1 VRTLL
6 WFRGKDLRLSD
17 HEALASARCDELIP
31 VFVLDDYFFEPAR
44 ARELPHRMQFLV
56 DSLAAL
62 KADLEARGS
71 ALLLVRGTS
80 LQVIPELA
88 ARFRCDR
95 VVALRWT
102 EPFGRARDLRVERRL
117 SVPFELYGG
126 ETLAAPAS
134 VRTAAGGAYHVFTPF
149 ARAFRRTVEVG
160 APLPAPKALPPLP
173 RGVAFDSAAG
183 LRGNLPSLDELGIE
197 RNVRLPAG
205 GEAAAR
211 ARLKR
216 FLNGLGAEY
225 ADARD
230 RMDRP
235 GTSRLSQDLK
245 FGTLSARTVW
255 RAIARVLGS
264 SKSGQVFT
272 NQLLWREFAYSILW
286 ERPEVLR
293 RPFRA
298 DFAGFPWREDER
310 GWQAW
315 VSGHTGYP
323 IVDAAARQL
332 LSEGFVHN
340 RARMIA
346 ASFLTKHLLIHYRS
360 GEAHYLKYLVD
371 GDWAQNNL
379 GWQWCAG
386 CGSDA
391 QPYFRVFNPVTQG
404 ERFDPT
410 GDYVRR
416 WLPELA
422 KLPAQV
428 IHAPWQ
434 ARAGLLESHGL
445 RLGRDYPM
453 PVVEHALARERFL
466 QIAHSHL
473 RRRRSD
479 VTRFG

>member
-1 VRTLL
+1 MRTLL

-17 HEALASARCDELIP
+17 HEALARARSDELVP

-44 ARELPHRMQFLV
+44 ARELPHRMQFLL

-62 KADLEARGS
+62 KADIEARGS
-71 ALLLVRGTS
+71 ELLLVRGSS
-80 LQVIPELA
+80 LEAIPELA

-95 VVALRWT
+95 VAALRWT

-117 SVPFELYGG
+117 SVPFELHTG

-134 VRTAAGGAYHVFTPF
+134 VHTAAGGAYHVFTPF

-160 APLPAPKALPPLP
+160 APLPVPKALPPLP
-173 RGVAFDSAAG
+173 RDVDFESA
-183 LRGNLPSLDELGIE
+183 RLPSLGELGIE

-216 FLNGLGAEY
+216 FLSELGAEY
-225 ADARD
+225 ATARD

-245 FGTLSARTVW
+245 FGTLSVRTVW
-255 RAIARVLGS
+255 RAITRVLGE

-272 NQLLWREFAYSILW
+272 NQLLWREFAHSILW

-298 DFAGFPWREDER
+298 DFTGFPWREDAR

-346 ASFLTKHLLIHYRS
+346 ASFLTKHLLIHYQH

-386 CGSDA
+386 SGSDA

-422 KLPAQV
+422 NLPAQL
-428 IHAPWQ
+428 IHAPWK
-434 ARAGLLESHGL
+434 ARAGVLESHGV
-445 RLGRDYPM
+445 RLGRDYPA
-453 PVVEHALARERFL
+453 PIVEHALGRERFL

-473 RRRRSD
+473 RRQRLS
-479 VTRFG
+479 VTRSG

>member
-1 VRTLL
+1 MRTLL

-17 HEALASARCDELIP
+17 HEGLVRAQHGELIP

-44 ARELPHRMQFLV
+44 ARELPHRMQFLL
-56 DSLAAL
+56 DSIAAL
-62 KADLEARGS
+62 KANLEARGS
-71 ALLLVRGTS
+71 CLLLVKGIS
-80 LQVIPELA
+80 LEVIPDLA

-95 VVALRWT
+95 VAALRWT

-117 SVPFELYGG
+117 SVPFELHAG

-134 VRTAAGGAYHVFTPF
+134 VRTAAGDPYQVFTPF
-149 ARAFRRTVEVG
+149 ARAFRRTVEVT
-160 APLPAPKALPPLP
+160 APLRAPKSLPPLP
-173 RGVAFDSAAG
+173 RDVSFASAP
-183 LRGNLPSLDELGIE
+183 LPSLDELGIE
-197 RNVRLPAG
+197 RNLQLPRG

-211 ARLKR
+211 ARLKL
-216 FLNGLGAEY
+216 FLDGLGAEY
-225 ADARD
+225 ADGRD

-255 RAIARVLGS
+255 RAALRVLGA
-264 SKSGQVFT
+264 SKSAQVFT
-272 NQLLWREFAYSILW
+272 NQLIWREFAHSILW

-298 DFAGFPWREDER
+298 DFAGFPWREDEP

-332 LSEGFVHN
+332 LGEGFVHN

-346 ASFLTKHLLIHYRS
+346 ASFLTKHLLIHYQR

-386 CGSDA
+386 SGSDA

-404 ERFDPT
+404 ERFDPS
-410 GDYVRR
+410 GDYVRK

-422 KLPAQV
+422 NLPTQV
-428 IHAPWQ
+428 IHAPWK
-434 ARAGLLESHGL
+434 ARAGVLENHGV
-445 RLGRDYPM
+445 RLGRDYPE
-453 PVVEHALARERFL
+453 PIVEHALGRERFL

-473 RRRRSD
+473 RRQRSGVTRSD
-479 VTRFG
+479 